1 MGKLT
6 LNNREIT
13 FTDEKNLLEVIRNAG
28 IDLPTFCYHS
38 DLSVYGGCRMCVV
51 EIDGMGVVASCS
63 TPPSDGMVVRTHTAR
78 LQKIR
83 KLALELILANHDREC
98 TTCKKSGDCHLQDLS
113 HRLGVDE
120 IRFGHRDKHLPI
132 DASSPSVVR
141 DPNKCILCGDCVRM
155 CEEIQGIGVLG
166 FANRGSDVVVTPAFG
181 KNMAEVDCVSC
192 GQCAAV
198 CPTAAL
204 TIKHEYDKV
213 FEQIN
218 AGKTVIAQIAPAVR
232 VAIGEAFGLPSGEN
246 NIGKL
251 VAALKYLGFS
261 KVFDTSVTAD
271 LTVLEETEE
280 FLERVTTGSNNLP
293 LFTSCC
299 PAWVKFAEQY
309 YPNLL
314 PHLSSC
320 RSPQQ
325 MFGSVVKRY
334 YSEKL
339 GVKPED
345 IFLVSIM
352 PCTAK
357 KFEAKRPEFTTNGV
371 ADVDLVLTTQEV
383 VAMLKNAGI
392 DFPSLDVE
400 PFDSPLGFAT
410 GAGIIFGVSGGV
422 SEAVLRY
429 AAEKLGANINNGEV
443 EVVKHISPEGITV
456 LTAQLGDQTLK
467 LGVVSGLANARELV
481 DKLDELDLDIIEV
494 MACPGGCVNGAG
506 QPQSFNG
513 DRRKQRTKGLVN
525 AEKMTQL
532 RKSQQNP
539 SLMNLYNEWLEK
551 PGSTV
556 AHQALHTEYKPRRRL
571 AGLGITLEEGAQTDV
586 EVCIGTCC
594 YLRGSYDIL
603 QQISKEIQTAG
614 CEEKVNLKGTFCF
627 EQCSGGPMV
636 RINDTLIGNVTPEKV
651 PELIKQIVEL
661 TTEKQ

>member
-6 LNNREIT
+6 INNREVT
-13 FTDEKNLLEVIRNAG
+13 FTDEKNLLEVIRHAG

-38 DLSVYGGCRMCVV
+38 ELSVYGGCRMCVV

-63 TPPSDGMVVRTHTAR
+63 TPPSEGMVVRTHTDG

-83 KLALELILANHDREC
+83 KLALELILADHDREC
-98 TTCKKSGDCHLQDLS
+98 TTCKKSGACKLQDLS
-113 HRLGVDE
+113 HRLGVE
-120 IRFGHRDKHLPI
+120 QIRFGHRDKHLPI
-132 DASSPSVVR
+132 DESSPSIVR

-155 CEEIQGIGVLG
+155 CEEVQGIGILG
-166 FANRGSDVVVTPAFG
+166 FANRGSDAVVTPAFG

-198 CPTAAL
+198 CPTGAL
-204 TIKHEYDKV
+204 TVKYEYEKA
-213 FEQIN
+213 FEQI
-218 AGKTVIAQIAPAVR
+218 AQGRIVIAQIAPAVR
-232 VAIGEAFGLPSGEN
+232 VAVGEAFGLPSGEN
-246 NIGKL
+246 SIGKL
-251 VAALKYLGFS
+251 VAALKHLGFS

-280 FLERVTTGSNNLP
+280 LIERVTNQAANLP

-299 PAWVKFAEQY
+299 PAWVTFAEQY

-314 PHLSSC
+314 PNLSTC

-334 YSEKL
+334 YAEKL

-345 IFLVSIM
+345 IYMVSIM

-357 KFEAKRPEFTTNGV
+357 KFEAKRSEFTTNGV
-371 ADVDLVLTTQEV
+371 ADVDLVLTTQEI

-392 DFPSLDVE
+392 DFAALDVE

-429 AAEKLGANINNGEV
+429 AAERLGGDSESEM
-443 EVVKHISPEGITV
+443 EVVKHITPEGITIV
-456 LTAQLGDQTLK
+456 TTK
-467 LGVVSGLANARELV
+467 LGELTLRLAVVSGLANARKLLDSLENLKV
-481 DKLDELDLDIIEV
+481 DVVEV
-494 MACPGGCVNGAG
+494 MACPGGCINGAG

-513 DRRKQRTKGLVN
+513 DRRKQRTKGLIS

-539 SLMNLYNEWLEK
+539 TLLNLYNEWLDE
-551 PGSTV
+551 PGSAI
-556 AHQALHTEYKPRRRL
+556 AHRALHTEYKPRRRL
-571 AGLGITLEEGAQTDV
+571 SGLGLSLESGAQIDV

-603 QQISKEIQTAG
+603 QELSKQLRKAD
-614 CEEKVNLKGTFCF
+614 CEDRVNLKGTFCF

-636 RINDTLIGNVTPEKV
+636 RIGDTLIGNVTLEKV
-651 PELIKQIVEL
+651 PELVQRIIDQ
-661 TTEKQ
+661 TEETH